1 MKKLYL
7 AVVLALNFGFDV
19 SAAPLRINSEAKS
32 FKYSK
37 TVEKERPKLDEVTRQ
52 LIANYRKNPTEAN
65 KLALRKQIAINY
77 DAVLMRKKA
86 KLEEL
91 KRTAREQKKV
101 DEMQEIVNEMLM
113 DRERRIDA
121 SLARFTDAR
130 LKPGVRENKDG
141 YLPVLG
147 AAQNVS
153 IAYAVVT
160 NADYE
165 KFIRATG
172 RKAPKEWV
180 NGTFP
185 VGKGNYPV
193 VNVSYYD
200 AAVYCEWLSG
210 NDRMASY
217 RLPTEKEWEQA
228 AGHMPKDADFNA
240 EENAGLTSAFA
251 FADTLQQQV
260 PLICGAMFG
269 SGLLRRGKAKIRR

>member
-141 YLPVLG
+141 YP
-147 AAQNVS
+147 
-153 IAYAVVT
+153 
-160 NADYE
+160 
-165 KFIRATG
+165 
-172 RKAPKEWV
+172 
-180 NGTFP
+180 
-185 VGKGNYPV
+185 
-193 VNVSYYD
+193 
-200 AAVYCEWLSG
+200 
-210 NDRMASY
+210 ASFGCSA
-217 RLPTEKEWEQA
+217 EC
-228 AGHMPKDADFNA
+228 FNCVCRCN
-240 EENAGLTSAFA
+240 ECGL
-251 FADTLQQQV
+251 
-260 PLICGAMFG
+260 
-269 SGLLRRGKAKIRR
+269 